1 MCINT
6 YDSIFSRPYYSTMY
20 VGPSSDDY
28 QPLIDWGYFTEPIP
42 GANGRRYFYAQGKTL
57 GVSLASSE
65 LASLGYD

>member
-1 MCINT
+1 
-6 YDSIFSRPYYSTMY
+6 MY